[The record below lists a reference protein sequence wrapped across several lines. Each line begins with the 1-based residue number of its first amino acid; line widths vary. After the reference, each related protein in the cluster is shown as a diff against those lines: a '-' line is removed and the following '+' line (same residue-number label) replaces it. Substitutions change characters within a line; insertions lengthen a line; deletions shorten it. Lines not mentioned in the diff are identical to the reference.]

1 MTAAEPEPRSAEV
14 EDAADG
20 DEFVTA
26 ILARRRRRT
35 PILTLALLVLAAAAV
50 AFVLGIEAQ
59 KHWGTSSTTGSA
71 ANARSAFAALRG
83 GTAATRGA
91 AARGAAGAGGFPAF
105 GGVGAGAGGGTAG
118 TVTLIKGTS
127 LYVTDATGNTVLV
140 HTSPGSTITKTVS
153 GTIRSIV
160 PGDAVAVR
168 GTQAANGSYAA
179 TSISIEAAGGS
190 SNG

>member
-1 MTAAEPEPRSAEV
+1 V

-35 PILTLALLVLAAAAV
+35 PMLTLALLVLVVAAV

-59 KHWGTSSTTGSA
+59 KHWGASSTTGSA
-71 ANARSAFAALRG
+71 ASARSAFAALRG
-83 GTAATRGA
+83 GTAATR
-91 AARGAAGAGGFPAF
+91 RFPAF
-105 GGVGAGAGGGTAG
+105 GAAGGGTAG